1 MMKKYI
7 YGFEYNGG
15 YGAPAAANFIWATD
29 TESAI
34 KAANKRWELQ
44 SAMNPDPKTF
54 RVASKED
61 ISTAYSMFHT

>member
-7 YGFEYNGG
+7 YGFEYN
-15 YGAPAAANFIWATD
+15 YGASAASNFIWASD

-44 SAMNPDPKTF
+44 TAMNPDPKTF